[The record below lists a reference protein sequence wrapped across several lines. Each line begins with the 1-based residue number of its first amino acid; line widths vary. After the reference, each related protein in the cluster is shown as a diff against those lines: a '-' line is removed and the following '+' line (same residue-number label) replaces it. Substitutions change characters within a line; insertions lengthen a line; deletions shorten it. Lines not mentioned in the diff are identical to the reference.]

1 MSSPFY
7 NTLSGYHPDQG
18 DIKFVD
24 IDAPGLDEVDNAL
37 DVGGSKESRHE
48 AQANGQLGSSHHSK
62 LQTSLNNLTLRS
74 DGSGGHDVGAAA
86 RHYPESVVSEKAYL
100 ATSPPNLQQASMSV
114 STPAVRHHPCSIR
127 LVYCCCNSL

>member
-37 DVGGSKESRHE
+37 DVGGSKE
-48 AQANGQLGSSHHSK
+48 APANGQLGSSHHSK

-100 ATSPPNLQQASMSV
+100 ATSPPNLQQASMSK
-114 STPAVRHHPCSIR
+114 STPAVCQHTYGIK
-127 LVYCCCNSL
+127 